1 MSDDPYSD
9 ALGDIQDRVDAAIAE
24 NDVGKTGFIK
34 KLQRGER
41 LDVVIYSAYE
51 NDVENDIPIDNL
63 DEIPHRGTFVVVND
77 YDSFWD
83 STGGNGES
91 YISEPVT
98 DPTWLELAIHANESM
113 HVTGDYHH
121 CFLENVQV
129 VDNGKALKLS
139 FGS

>member
-1 MSDDPYSD
+1 MSDDPYGD
-9 ALGDIQDRVDAAIAE
+9 ALGDMQDRVDAAIAKH
-24 NDVGKTGFIK
+24 NAGKAGFVK

-41 LDVVIYSAYE
+41 LDVVIYSAYD

-63 DEIPHRGTFVVVND
+63 DEIPHKGTFVVVSD
-77 YDSFWD
+77 YESCWD
-83 STGGNGES
+83 YTGYGEL

-98 DPTWLELAIHANESM
+98 DPTWLELAILANESI

-121 CFLENVQV
+121 IFFESVEV
-129 VDNGKALKLS
+129 VDKGRAIMLY